1 MSDHITT
8 CIQAVKFAKQAS
20 VLRLILQNGLH
31 RPIFA
36 GYAIFT
42 KHRAVISSF
51 DYTTNIEEATA
62 IDDLDHDQLRTY
74 LENVFEDT
82 DHTSVFANKIT
93 VTYDTMRK
101 KDRHI
106 VEDFWPV
113 TETKPVP
120 TFTPYEGPEI
130 PVSLF
135 DIDDKFHRSISN
147 RGLLYVQVYDQ
158 WKVDSV
164 TMDSTIRDEGY
175 VSLICE
181 DHTPQIKLVNHAK
194 LVSKATLHNKDR
206 LIREL
211 VIKYGKD
218 CRIFV
223 HPEESGRDMVDVR
236 WATILDQI
244 FPIVKGKD
252 QRVAVCVGRAAPA
265 LQDTLDGTSMIDV
278 PVGALNLS
286 HIVDTNSRS
295 VPAVWSGDVVLF
307 CVETSSDGFVRNCGF
322 VMFEPNIHAYKRD
335 ILLVQNKK
343 QASVLPY
350 ARAVQF
356 IDATLRRA
364 DPDAAVV
371 REYICMFV

>member
-74 LENVFEDT
+74 LENVFEGT
-82 DHTSVFANKIT
+82 DHSSVFANKIT
-93 VTYDTMRK
+93 VTYGTMHK

-106 VEDFWPV
+106 VENFWPV
-113 TETKPVP
+113 TEQVPAIEPYKGPEVP
-120 TFTPYEGPEI
+120 T
-130 PVSLF
+130 SLF

-158 WKVDSV
+158 WKVDNV
-164 TMDSTIRDEGY
+164 PMDPTIKEEGY

-181 DHTPQIKLVNHAK
+181 DHTPQIKLVSHSR
-194 LVSKATLHNKDR
+194 LVSKATLYNEKR
-206 LIREL
+206 LIQEL
-211 VIKYGKD
+211 VKKYGGN

-223 HPEESGRDMVDVR
+223 HSEEAGTSMVDVR
-236 WATILDQI
+236 WKTVMQQI

-252 QRVAVCVGRAAPA
+252 HRVSVCAGAPAPA
-265 LQDTLDGTSMIDV
+265 LQDMFIV
-278 PVGALNLS
+278 PKEALNLS
-286 HIVDTNSRS
+286 HNVGTNFPSI
-295 VPAVWSGDVVLF
+295 PGAWSGDVILF
-307 CVETSSDGFVRNCGF
+307 CVETSKDGFMRNCGF
-322 VMFEPNIHAYKRD
+322 VMFEPNIHAFVRD

-343 QASVLPY
+343 QATVLNY
-350 ARAVQF
+350 SRATQF
-356 IDATLRRA
+356 IDATQRKV
-364 DPDAAVV
+364 DPDATVV
-371 REYICMFV
+371 REYISMFV